1 MELKSKIEIA
11 EKRRRELVNRLQAE
25 GTDSWRLFHGVAEGH
40 PGLTIDKY
48 GPLILAQSF
57 RKPLTESE
65 IAFLTERY
73 GDFLVYNHRGA
84 KRERFAFHQPETVAL
99 EAVTARELGLEY
111 HIEARHRGIDP
122 YLFLDLRCGR
132 RWLRDQ
138 VKGKTVLNVFAYT
151 CGLGVVAASSG
162 ASEVWNVDFSASA
175 LEVGRKNFE
184 NNGLP
189 LEPHRFLQEDY
200 FAAVWQLSGIGVKG
214 KRARRSFRKL
224 SARQF
229 DLVLLDPPA
238 RAKGSFHTVD
248 LVNDYQSV
256 FKPALLC
263 CAPGGTI
270 LATNNV
276 GSVEREEFAEVLLR
290 CAEKAGRP
298 LRALQ
303 WLVPDEDFPSFD
315 GQPPLKVALCEVG

>member
-1 MELKSKIEIA
+1 MELRAKIEKA
-11 EKRRRELVNRLQAE
+11 EEHRRDLVRRLESE
-25 GTDSWRLFHGVAEGH
+25 GTDCWRLFHGVAEGR

-57 RKPLTESE
+57 RRPLLEAEVALLREMYGE
-65 IAFLTERY
+65 IF
-73 GDFLVYNHRGA
+73 VYNHRGSKA
-84 KRERFAFHQPETVAL
+84 ERFTHHQPEAIAL
-99 EAVTARELGLEY
+99 EAVSARELGLTY

-138 VKGKTVLNVFAYT
+138 VRGKTVLNVFAYT
-151 CGLGVVAASSG
+151 CGLGLVAASSG

-175 LEVGRKNFE
+175 LEVGRKNFQT
-184 NNGLP
+184 NGIA

-200 FAAVWQLSGIGVKG
+200 FAAIWQLSGIGVKG
-214 KRARRSFRKL
+214 KRARRNFRKL
-224 SARQF
+224 SPRRF

-238 RAKGSFHTVD
+238 KAKGSFHTVD

-263 CAPGGTI
+263 CSSGGTI

-276 GSVEREEFAEVLLR
+276 GSVEREQFAEVLQR

-298 LRALQ
+298 LRSLS

-315 GQPPLKVALCEVG
+315 DQPPLKIALCEVG